1 MFAATLTILASDVRG
16 QATPNN
22 PETTDSELSAQDPT
36 LRRGEA
42 YFRLMQAQQALR
54 DGRVLDVLRQLREA
68 IALEPESAELHAQ
81 AAGLLV
87 QLGQRSEGER
97 LAQRAL
103 EIDPEHRG
111 ALLVLADLW
120 ASRAAGPEGDEH
132 SRREAIRLYEK
143 LAEDPGA
150 DDEILLILAQ
160 LKLRDGD
167 NAGAIAAASKLVAQR
182 PGDPLPVRLL
192 AQALTVDGRVLEAQ
206 EALLDFVVS
215 NASAEDL
222 LFMAEHLA
230 QRTGE
235 WESIE
240 KTCTRII
247 EAQPTDAGPVHGVRG
262 RARLSL
268 DDPHGAVSDLELAI
282 AMDPD
287 DPSIAVDLARAYQL
301 ANRLADAAALA
312 GSVVRESPGS
322 VRPLWIL
329 AEVREG
335 QGDVE
340 GALSA
345 YAETLVT
352 LTQAPTTS
360 PEQRDRPRLRM
371 AGLLAGSGR
380 ATEALAMLD
389 ELEAPS
395 DPDAVRIAAQV
406 AVEAGDLKRARSLIR
421 KGHATGAD
429 VALIDAQLLLAEGD
443 VDKAMAQLSV
453 AIAETGASGRRW
465 AAKLLQDHGYVEQ
478 EATIL
483 REWSAQEPDNPV
495 ARFSLG
501 SYLDRVG
508 RYEEA
513 EAEFRRALELRPGF
527 SEVMNYLG
535 YSLADR
541 DVRLPEALDLAL
553 AALEIDPWN
562 GAYLDTLGWVYY
574 RMGRYEEARAPLER
588 AARELPNDPT
598 VLEHLGDLYERL
610 KEPESAIAAWRQALD
625 SGSGNQEA
633 LRRKLSDAEG
643 SPPSEESRARNG
655 PGDTSGATPR

>member
-1 MFAATLTILASDVRG
+1 ML
-16 QATPNN
+16 
-22 PETTDSELSAQDPT
+22 
-36 LRRGEA
+36 
-42 YFRLMQAQQALR
+42 AQQALR
-54 DGRVLDVLRQLREA
+54 DGRVLDVLRQVRES
-68 IALEPESAELHAQ
+68 IALEPDSAELHAQ

-87 QLGQRSEGER
+87 QLGQRTEGER

-103 EIDPEHRG
+103 EIDPDHQE

-120 ASRAAGPEGDEH
+120 AARATGPEGDAE

-143 LAEDPGA
+143 LTRYPGV
-150 DDEILLILAQ
+150 DDEILLVLAQ
-160 LKLRDGD
+160 LKLREGD
-167 NAGAIAAASKLVAQR
+167 HAGAIDAASKLVAQR

-192 AQALTVDGRVLEAQ
+192 AQAMSVDGRLVEAQ
-206 EALLDFVVS
+206 EALLAFVVS
-215 NASAEDL
+215 NPSSEDL

-230 QRTGE
+230 GRTGE
-235 WESIE
+235 WGPIE
-240 KTCTRII
+240 AACTRII
-247 EAQPTDAGPVHGVRG
+247 EAQRTNVGPVYGVRG

-268 DDPHGAVSDLELAI
+268 DDPHGAVADLELAI

-287 DPSIAVDLARAYQL
+287 DPSIAVDLARGYQL

-312 GSVVRESPGS
+312 SSVAEESPGS

-345 YAETLVT
+345 YAATLAT
-352 LTQAPTTS
+352 LSEAPTTS

-371 AGLLAGSGR
+371 AGLLAGAGR
-380 ATEALAMLD
+380 TTEALAMLE

-406 AVEAGDLKRARSLIR
+406 AIEAGDLKRARGLVR
-421 KGHATGAD
+421 KGHVAGAD
-429 VALIDAQLLLAEGD
+429 VALIDAQLWLAEGD
-443 VDKAMAQLSV
+443 VDKAMEQLAV
-453 AIAETGASGRRW
+453 AIEEAGAAGRRW
-465 AAKLLQDHGYVEQ
+465 AAKLLQDYGYVAQ
-478 EATIL
+478 EEALL
-483 REWSAQEPDNPV
+483 REWCAQEPDNPV
-495 ARFSLG
+495 AHFTLG

-508 RYEEA
+508 RYEDSEF
-513 EAEFRRALELRPGF
+513 EFRRALELRPGF

-541 DVRLPEALDLAL
+541 DVRLPEALDLVQ

-598 VLEHLGDLYERL
+598 VLEHLGDLYARL
-610 KEPESAIAAWRQALD
+610 EEPESAIAAWRQALD
-625 SGSGNQEA
+625 SGGGNQET
-633 LRRKLSDAEG
+633 LRQKLSNAEG
-643 SPPSEESRARNG
+643 SPPSEKSRARND
-655 PGDTSGATPR
+655 PGDTSGSTPR